1 MAPGK
6 DELPVK
12 GPGAEFVFTCS
23 HSAFCRLAVGLP
35 ILLGH
40 LPMRR
45 RLGRYGVRIRV
56 QAVHLQVHLRR
67 CAPAL
72 GASRIHGVLFRSLQG
87 QLSPST
93 LSEFPTSA
101 FNLPFTTHHG
111 IWSTH
116 LWRYFLNYCSQFRYV
131 LQKSLFPH
139 KTSELTP

>member
-23 HSAFCRLAVGLP
+23 HSALCRLAVGLP

-56 QAVHLQVHLRR
+56 QAVHSQVHLRR

-72 GASRIHGVLFRSLQG
+72 GASRIHGVLFRSGRWELAVIQTVRAPRRSWLQPAASVFVFTLK
-87 QLSPST
+87 LSPLELCPST
-93 LSEFPTSA
+93 LLS
-101 FNLPFTTHHG
+101 
-111 IWSTH
+111 
-116 LWRYFLNYCSQFRYV
+116 
-131 LQKSLFPH
+131 
-139 KTSELTP
+139 